1 GSDGTQLE
9 GVPDVRGAAAD
20 LPALQADDGKRLT
33 GQRRL
38 VDDRLGAG
46 DDAVDRD
53 DLPGANDDG
62 VAHAHPLDRH
72 FLDARRRANVCDAR
86 RPADERRQLAAR
98 TTGGPLLEGV
108 PAREHQRDHGPGGPL
123 PERKRSRDRDQGD
136 GVDADVPAEQ
146 GTGHAQGQ
154 RQQDEH
160 GAGGEDG
167 VAGLRLSTEVKET
180 AGGEGDEG
188 GGGEQPL
195 AHRPY
200 QVFALGGRS
209 AGRTRTRASTATQP
223 SASPKTGFRSS
234 SATSGISS

>member
-1 GSDGTQLE
+1 
-9 GVPDVRGAAAD
+9 
-20 LPALQADDGKRLT
+20 
-33 GQRRL
+33 
-38 VDDRLGAG
+38 
-46 DDAVDRD
+46 
-53 DLPGANDDG
+53 
-62 VAHAHPLDRH
+62 AHPLDRH

-223 SASPKTGFRSS
+223 CASPKTGFRSS
-234 SATSGISS
+234 SATSGISSASRARRSTSSISASASAGGRPRKPATSLPALPESTSSSASARVSGAIRNCASPISSART